1 MMGSLN
7 SLYKYAKGE
16 SSTSHNKKEKDLNII
31 NDERSDPSMSLSEP
45 NYVNFDIYE
54 YLH

>member
-16 SSTSHNKKEKDLNII
+16 PSNKKEKDLNII
-31 NDERSDPSMSLSEP
+31 GDEREDPSLSQ
-45 NYVNFDIYE
+45 
-54 YLH
+54 